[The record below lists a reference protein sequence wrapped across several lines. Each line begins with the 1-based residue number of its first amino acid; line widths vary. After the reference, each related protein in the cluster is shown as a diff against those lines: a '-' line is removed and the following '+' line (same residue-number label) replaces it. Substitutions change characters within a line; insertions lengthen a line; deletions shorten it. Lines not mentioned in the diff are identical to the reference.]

1 MKNFIYSRIISFFP
15 DYRQKSQKSCPAE
28 SPAQELLR
36 LEHLIILLTAE
47 QNLNKVVTMGEPYI
61 SVVCGLL
68 EHGLSCSEAP
78 VFTVF
83 RVVTNLIKN

>member
-61 SVVCGLL
+61 SVVCGRL
-68 EHGLSCSEAP
+68 CSEAP
-78 VFTVF
+78 VYSFYSYQS
-83 RVVTNLIKN
+83 NKN

>member
-47 QNLNKVVTMGEPYI
+47 QNLNKVVTMGETYKR
-61 SVVCGLL
+61 SLW
-68 EHGLSCSEAP
+68 S
-78 VFTVF
+78 F
-83 RVVTNLIKN
+83 RTWSFMLRGTGIHSLQSSYQSNKN

>member
-47 QNLNKVVTMGEPYI
+47 QNLNKVVTMGEPYKRSLWSFMLRGTGI
-61 SVVCGLL
+61 
-68 EHGLSCSEAP
+68 
-78 VFTVF
+78 
-83 RVVTNLIKN
+83 LILQLPI

>member
-47 QNLNKVVTMGEPYI
+47 QNLNKVVTLGETYKRSLWSFMHRGTGI
-61 SVVCGLL
+61 
-68 EHGLSCSEAP
+68 
-78 VFTVF
+78 
-83 RVVTNLIKN
+83 LILQLPI